1 MRLWLCLISVAVYGQ
16 TLSLPTKVSASPGTY
31 TELSLTISPGQSK
44 LTALQWEV
52 VFPGEQATLDTF
64 RLGPAGQSAKKN
76 LQCAGAWRSPAKTY
90 VERCVLAGGLDAI
103 RDGDIAAFKFKI
115 GRTTGPITIRIENA
129 KGVSADLKAIDFAP
143 SEGEILVK

>member
-1 MRLWLCLISVAVYGQ
+1 VAVYGQ

-64 RLGPAGQSAKKN
+64 RLGPAGQ
-76 LQCAGAWRSPAKTY
+76 
-90 VERCVLAGGLDAI
+90 
-103 RDGDIAAFKFKI
+103 FKI